1 MATTSFTLKILETS
15 EIQHKTDKFYLMEL
29 TGKELRNDDR
39 ENILKVQANNL
50 FADKLLGVSSGDVVS
65 FICEIEGRIWNKSE
79 DKRIVFQNL
88 VVKEFNVLQSE
99 QKQQAYTGN
108 PKKADVNDMFVN
120 RRPES
125 PPASAAQEFGF
136 DNDLPF

>member
-120 RRPES
+120 RPPEP

>member
-15 EIQHKTDKFYLMEL
+15 EIQHKTDKFYLLEL

-50 FADKLLGVSSGDVVS
+50 FADKLSSVSPGDVVS

-108 PKKADVNDMFVN
+108 PKKADVSDMFVN
-120 RRPES
+120 RPPEP

>member
-99 QKQQAYTGN
+99 QKQQVYTGN

-120 RRPES
+120 RPPEP

>member
-50 FADKLLGVSSGDVVS
+50 FAD
-65 FICEIEGRIWNKSE
+65 
-79 DKRIVFQNL
+79 
-88 VVKEFNVLQSE
+88 
-99 QKQQAYTGN
+99 
-108 PKKADVNDMFVN
+108 
-120 RRPES
+120 
-125 PPASAAQEFGF
+125 
-136 DNDLPF
+136 

>member
-88 VVKEFNVLQSE
+88 VVKEFKILQSE
-99 QKQQAYTGN
+99 QKQQVYTGN
-108 PKKADVNDMFVN
+108 PKKADV
-120 RRPES
+120 
-125 PPASAAQEFGF
+125 
-136 DNDLPF
+136 

>member
-50 FADKLLGVSSGDVVS
+50 FADKLLGVSTGDVVS

-88 VVKEFNVLQSE
+88 VVKEFKVLQSE
-99 QKQQAYTGN
+99 QKQQVYTGN
-108 PKKADVNDMFVN
+108 PKKADVSEMFVN
-120 RRPES
+120 RPPEP